1 MAGRTR
7 SLAWLRGGAQ
17 PADRG
22 RSPLA
27 AIEPYTRRL
36 LRNVAPIVVANR
48 APLVLQPA
56 DPYRG
61 VPERLVKGA
70 GGLVTALSSLAA
82 ATDSVW
88 VAIARDDSDRELMAR
103 GQPADLVTEDG
114 TAYSVSFV
122 DPGREAYDLF
132 YSVISNPLLWFI
144 QHYLWDLAREPI
156 VDAGVM
162 RAWSDGYV
170 RVNQAVADRVVA
182 EARRAAKPPLV
193 FVQDYQMYCVPQM
206 VRQVLPDVRVQH
218 FVHIPWPTPQYWT
231 ILPKP
236 MRDAVV
242 NGLLGADIIGFQT
255 SRDVRNFM
263 LTCEENLGLAVDQR
277 ERTVFH
283 EGRAVWVRN
292 YPISI
297 DAVELQAHAK
307 KPEVQD
313 EEARILQWRPKHLI
327 LRVDRTDLSKNI
339 VRGFLAYE
347 RMLQAHPELH
357 GDVVFWAFLQP
368 SRQDIDDYRAYLG
381 SVLSVAARINRAYS
395 RGGWT
400 PIRVEIEDNVDRAIA
415 AYRNYDV
422 LLVNPIYDGMNL
434 VAKEGPLCNRKDGVL
449 VLSENA
455 GSHEE
460 LGDFALTVN
469 PFDIDETADALHRG
483 LVMDAR
489 QRKARIG
496 RIRDTVRA
504 NDITRW
510 ISLQLQDL
518 RELIG

>member
-1 MAGRTR
+1 M
-7 SLAWLRGGAQ
+7 
-17 PADRG
+17 
-22 RSPLA
+22 
-27 AIEPYTRRL
+27 
-36 LRNVAPIVVANR
+36 ANR
-48 APLVLQPA
+48 APLTLHPA
-56 DPYRG
+56 DPFHAH
-61 VPERLVKGA
+61 PERMAKGA
-70 GGLVTALSSLAA
+70 GGLVTALSGLAA
-82 ATDSVW
+82 ATNSVW
-88 VAIARDDSDRELMAR
+88 VAIARDDADRALMAR
-103 GQPADLVTEDG
+103 GDPAKLVTDDG
-114 TAYSVSFV
+114 SQYRVAFV
-122 DPGREAYDLF
+122 DPGREAFDLF

-156 VDAGVM
+156 VDDTIQQ
-162 RAWSDGYV
+162 AWTRGYEA
-170 RVNQAVADRVVA
+170 VNQLVADRVVA
-182 EARRAAKPPLV
+182 EVRRSSKPPLI
-193 FVQDYQMYCVPQM
+193 FVQDYQMYCVPRM
-206 VRQVLPDVRVQH
+206 VREELADVRIQH

-231 ILPKP
+231 ILPKH
-236 MRDAVV
+236 MRDAIVH
-242 NGLLGADIIGFQT
+242 GLLGADILGFQT
-255 SRDVRNFM
+255 SRDVRNFLM
-263 LTCEENLGLAVDQR
+263 TCEDNLGLTVDMR
-277 ERTVFH
+277 ERTVFF

-297 DAVELQAHAK
+297 DTAEFLQHAESS
-307 KPEVQD
+307 EVRD

-347 RMLQAHPELH
+347 RMLRSHPELH
-357 GDVVFWAFLQP
+357 GDVMFWAFLQP

-381 SVLSVAARINRAYS
+381 SVLSVAARINRAFS

-400 PIRVEIEDNVDRAIA
+400 PIRVEVEDNMERAIA
-415 AYRNYDV
+415 GYRNYDV

-434 VAKEGPLCNRKDGVL
+434 VAKEGPLCNRNDGVL

-483 LVMDAR
+483 LMMDAR
-489 QRKARIG
+489 QRRARSK
-496 RIRDTVRA
+496 RIRDTVRT

-510 ISLQLQDL
+510 ITLQLQDL